1 MNTTTYTYKEIFQE
15 QERNLL
21 SLQNSFIHQH
31 KLDAFDSFDKLGF
44 PTRKN
49 EEWKYT
55 NVAAFTRASLNP
67 LFFPSPHLNIKK
79 KDFRYYDNIKANK
92 VVFVNGSYQEHLSE
106 IIEQNDNII
115 IKSFN
120 KAIEENR
127 ETIEKYFNQIA
138 RNESDVFTA
147 LNTSM
152 FGDGFFVHIK
162 KNTIPEFPILWI
174 FISNDNSNCIINPRN
189 LIIVEPNAQVEIIK
203 DHQGI
208 SETDY
213 FINAVSEVF
222 VEENARLNMTT
233 IQNETAHGL
242 HYIGSM
248 EIQQKKDSQVKCSTI
263 SLSGKLIRNNLHT
276 VLTDV
281 GCHADLQGVYYG
293 KDHDLIDNHLLID
306 HASPNCTSNQLYKG
320 ILNDESNGVFNGK
333 IFVKEHA
340 VKTAAYQSNKNLLLS
355 DKATINTKPQL
366 EIFADD
372 VKCSHGATCGQ
383 IDQNALFYLKARGLT
398 ESTAKSLLMYAFTAE
413 VFESINNEG
422 IRGYLEDVFKQKL
435 GLDAF

>member
-1 MNTTTYTYKEIFQE
+1 MNTTTYTYKEIFKE

-21 SLQNSFIHQH
+21 GLENSFIHQH
-31 KLDAFDSFDKLGF
+31 KLDAFDAFDKLGF
-44 PTRKN
+44 PTRKS

-67 LFFPSPHLNIKK
+67 LFFPSPHLQIKK
-79 KDFRYYDNIKANK
+79 KDFRYYDHIKANK

-106 IIEQNDNII
+106 ILEQDENII

-120 KAIEENR
+120 KAIEENT
-127 ETIEKYFNQIA
+127 ETIKKYFNKIA
-138 RNESDVFTA
+138 RNETDVFTA

-152 FGDGFFVHIK
+152 FGDGFFIHIK
-162 KNTIPEFPILWI
+162 KNTTPKYPILWI

-189 LIIVEPNAQVEIIK
+189 LIIIEPNAQVEIIE

-213 FINAVSEVF
+213 FINAVSEVYL
-222 VEENARLNMTT
+222 EENAIMNITS
-233 IQNETAHGL
+233 IQNETSHGL
-242 HYIGSM
+242 HYIGSL
-248 EIQQKKDSQVKCSTI
+248 EIQQKRNSQLKCTTI
-263 SLSGKLIRNNLHT
+263 SLSGKLIRNNIHT
-276 VLTDV
+276 SLTDV
-281 GCHADLQGVYYG
+281 GCHADLQGLYYG
-293 KDHDLIDNHLLID
+293 KDHDLIDNHVLID
-306 HASPNCTSNQLYKG
+306 HISPHCTSNQLYKG
-320 ILNDESNGVFNGK
+320 ILNDDSNGVFNGK
-333 IFVKEHA
+333 IFVKENA
-340 VKTAAYQSNKNLLLS
+340 IKTLAYQSNKNLLLS
-355 DKATINTKPQL
+355 DRATINTKPQL

-383 IDQNALFYLKARGLT
+383 IDQNALFYLQTRGLD
-398 ESTAKSLLMYAFTAE
+398 EATAKSLLMYAFTAE
-413 VFESINNEG
+413 VFDHISNEG